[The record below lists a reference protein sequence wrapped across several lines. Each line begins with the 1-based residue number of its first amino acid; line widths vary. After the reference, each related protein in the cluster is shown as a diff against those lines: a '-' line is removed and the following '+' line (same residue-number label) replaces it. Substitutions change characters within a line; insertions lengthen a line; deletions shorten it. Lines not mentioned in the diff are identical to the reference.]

1 MLSYLTT
8 AHNCNILHFS
18 VSRGMYRYRGYCLC
32 AGVTRIVE
40 VCLHISPNTAG
51 IAKITLLSKTAA
63 NAEKRE
69 KYRGKLDKN
78 ENTRGK
84 KE

>member
-1 MLSYLTT
+1 M
-8 AHNCNILHFS
+8 
-18 VSRGMYRYRGYCLC
+18 
-32 AGVTRIVE
+32 IVKD
-40 VCLHISPNTAG
+40 CG
-51 IAKITLLSKTAA
+51 K
-63 NAEKRE
+63 KRE

>member
-1 MLSYLTT
+1 
-8 AHNCNILHFS
+8 
-18 VSRGMYRYRGYCLC
+18 MYRYRGYCLC

-51 IAKITLLSKTAA
+51 IAKITWLSKTAA

-84 KE
+84 KEWKVVRQNVRKNVMNVCQCE